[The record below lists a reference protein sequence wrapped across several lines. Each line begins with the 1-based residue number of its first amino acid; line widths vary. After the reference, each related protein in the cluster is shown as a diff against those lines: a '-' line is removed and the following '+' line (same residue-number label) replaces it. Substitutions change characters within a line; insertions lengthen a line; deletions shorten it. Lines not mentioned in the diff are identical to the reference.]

1 MVAVDWSAGV
11 CADPLF
17 VTWAYGPEGVGMM
30 GKSLAASLALAALS
44 LAIGAPAAL
53 AAGEIGNVELIREW
67 AWGTAPEGVKETL
80 YRTDPVVTDELVE
93 TIVNG
98 ALHLEFLDQTELR
111 LGSASQA
118 TLDSFVYDPATRAGE
133 MVVDLG
139 EGVFRFITG
148 KLNKQNIQ
156 LRTPVA
162 LIGIRGTDLVVR
174 VTADGTTTV
183 YMFRGSCVVTALR
196 GGKSAGLGVAMGAS
210 VDPTGKVTEGVGPPE
225 FDVGLADT
233 AGGLPA
239 SESDGGKGQDSNSP

>member
-1 MVAVDWSAGV
+1 
-11 CADPLF
+11 
-17 VTWAYGPEGVGMM
+17 MM
-30 GKSLAASLALAALS
+30 GKALAASLAWAAIL
-44 LAIGAPAAL
+44 LTVGAPAAI

-67 AWGTAPEGVKETL
+67 AWGTPPEGTKETL
-80 YRTDPVVTDELVE
+80 YRTDTVETDELVE

-98 ALHLEFLDQTELR
+98 ALHIEFLDQTELR

-118 TLDSFVYDPATRAGE
+118 TLDSFVYDPDTRGGE
-133 MVVDLG
+133 MVLALG
-139 EGVFRFITG
+139 EGVFRFLPG

-162 LIGIRGTDLVVR
+162 LIGIRGTDLIVR
-174 VTADGTTTV
+174 VTANGTTTV

-233 AGGLPA
+233 AGGLPT
-239 SESDGGKGQDSNSP
+239 SEGGGGKQDGGSSL